1 MQSDCMSTQLG
12 SRLGVASP
20 LDARRPPWCKG
31 KGAGRYHST
40 APLYTLN
47 GSDPPMTYEYP
58 TAQSRA
64 DQAQRSADFA
74 VYLAAFRKALVS
86 ALDEPIY
93 GIDPRLEDVV
103 NVNLRGLKH
112 RAERLAVCLTPGRLD
127 LWAYGQVSAYAG
139 KLQVISEVISVFC
152 PPGMP
157 LTAALDSAA
166 RAVDAMVSIA
176 STDANR
182 ELSEARETIQT
193 LHETLAISHQLSATE
208 LEALDSEGLGR

>member
-1 MQSDCMSTQLG
+1 
-12 SRLGVASP
+12 
-20 LDARRPPWCKG
+20 
-31 KGAGRYHST
+31 
-40 APLYTLN
+40 
-47 GSDPPMTYEYP
+47 MTYEYP

-64 DQAQRSADFA
+64 DQAQRSDDFH
-74 VYLAAFRKALVS
+74 VYLAAFRKALGV
-86 ALDEPIY
+86 ALHEPIY

-112 RAERLAVCLTPGRLD
+112 RAARLAVCLTPGRLD

-193 LHETLAISHQLSATE
+193 LHETLAKSHQLSATE
-208 LEALDSEGLGR
+208 LEALASEGLGR